1 MTLSPLLQ
9 SSEKGTA
16 VPLLFMENETAA
28 AAVALFTGAE
38 KTYRITGRSLT
49 LNKSLP
55 VVPSTLPLRTIR
67 FGGGGG
73 GVGLLSLFLPQPLRE
88 YAAEKTNIKNPKKEN
103 LLIIISLL

>member
-1 MTLSPLLQ
+1 
-9 SSEKGTA
+9 
-16 VPLLFMENETAA
+16 MENETAA

-55 VVPSTLPLRTIR
+55 VVPSTLLLRTIR
-67 FGGGGG
+67 FGGGG